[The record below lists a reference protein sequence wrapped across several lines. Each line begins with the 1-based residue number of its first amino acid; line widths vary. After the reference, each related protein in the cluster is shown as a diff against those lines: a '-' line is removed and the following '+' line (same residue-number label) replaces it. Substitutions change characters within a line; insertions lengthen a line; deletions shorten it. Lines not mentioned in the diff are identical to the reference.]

1 MNDFSIF
8 TSFFRGQALDLAHK
22 IIDLALEEDGEDL
35 TSNAVFSFDSKAK
48 AIIRVKQECVI
59 CGLPFID
66 LILARIAG
74 KASAQAICAE
84 GALIDPGRTIA
95 EIHGST
101 PKILKAERV
110 ILNMLSRLSGIAT
123 LTREFCARLKGSGVT
138 LLDTR
143 KTSPGMR
150 YPEKYAVLV
159 GGAGNHRLNL
169 ESMLMLKD
177 NHIDQCGSI
186 TRAVDALR
194 FAYSP
199 CPPIEVE
206 CRSIADVEEAVS
218 ARADRIMLD
227 NMDMGEMQKALKII
241 PARIES
247 EISGRVN
254 LENITQLASLRPDYI
269 SSGALTHSARSI
281 DISMKIEV

>member
-1 MNDFSIF
+1 MF
-8 TSFFRGQALDLAHK
+8 THR
-22 IIDLALEEDGEDL
+22 IIDLALEEDGRDL
-35 TSNAVFSFDSKAK
+35 TSNAVFSSGSKAG
-48 AIIRVKQECVI
+48 AIIKTKQECVI

-66 LILARIAG
+66 QILDRIEGESSTTKTPAEG
-74 KASAQAICAE
+74 ELTDSGQAIAKIQ
-84 GALIDPGRTIA
+84 GQA
-95 EIHGST
+95 S
-101 PKILKAERV
+101 KILKAERV

-123 LTREFCARLKGSGVT
+123 LTRKFCDKLQGSGVT

-159 GGAGNHRLNL
+159 GGAQNHRLNL

-186 TRAVDALR
+186 TRAVDSLR
-194 FAYSP
+194 LAYSP

-206 CRSIADVEEAVS
+206 CRGISDVEEAVFT
-218 ARADRIMLD
+218 RVNRIMLD
-227 NMDMGEMQKALKII
+227 NMSMQDMREALKMI
-241 PARIES
+241 PPHIES

-254 LENITQLASLRPDYI
+254 LDNIEQLASLRPDYI
-269 SSGALTHSARSI
+269 SSGALTHSALPI